1 MSHSSPPD
9 FSNQKGTSATKRVK
23 ILRNVMEANDAIA
36 MQTRNLL
43 REKNILAFNLIG
55 SPGAGKTTLLE
66 QTIANLNLPLSE
78 AKGPQLAIAV
88 VEGDIA
94 TTRDAER
101 IARLDVPV
109 VQLHTDGE
117 CHLRANL
124 VHQALSDY
132 NLEDIDILFIEN
144 VGNLVCPVEFDIG
157 EYAKV
162 GVLSVPEGDDKP
174 LKYPLLFRKSGC
186 IVLNKIDLL
195 PYVDFDKARF
205 YADIERIDSNLKVI
219 EVSCRTGEGIG
230 DWVDWI
236 KQTRQ
241 SEYTP

>member
-1 MSHSSPPD
+1 M
-9 FSNQKGTSATKRVK
+9 KIK
-23 ILRNVMEANDAIA
+23 ILRKVMEANDEIA
-36 MQTRNLL
+36 MQIRNLL
-43 REKNILAFNLIG
+43 REKSVLAFNLIG
-55 SPGAGKTTLLE
+55 SPGSGKTSLLE
-66 QTIANLNLPLSE
+66 RTIEKL
-78 AKGPQLAIAV
+78 KPQLSIAV

-117 CHLRANL
+117 CHLHANL
-124 VHQALSDY
+124 VRQSLSDL

-157 EYAKV
+157 EFAKV
-162 GVLSVPEGDDKP
+162 GVLSVAEGDDKP

-195 PYVDFDKARF
+195 PYVNFERTQF
-205 YADIERIDSNLKVI
+205 YSDIEKIDSTLKVI
-219 EVSCRTGEGIG
+219 EVSCRTGEGIE
-230 DWVDWI
+230 DWVIWI
-236 KQTRQ
+236 QEMQ
-241 SEYTP
+241 SKCVKREE

>member
-1 MSHSSPPD
+1 MEI
-9 FSNQKGTSATKRVK
+9 KV
-23 ILRNVMEANDAIA
+23 LRNVMEANDEIA

-43 REKNILAFNLIG
+43 HEKNVLAFNLIG
-55 SPGAGKTTLLE
+55 SPGSGKTSLLE
-66 QTIANLNLPLSE
+66 RTIERL
-78 AKGPQLAIAV
+78 KPQLSIAV

-117 CHLRANL
+117 CHLHANL
-124 VHQALSDY
+124 VHRSLSEL

-144 VGNLVCPVEFDIG
+144 VGNMVCPVEFDIG
-157 EYAKV
+157 EFAKI

-195 PYVDFDKARF
+195 PYVDFDRARF
-205 YADIERIDSNLKVI
+205 YSDIENIDSNLKVI
-219 EVSCRTGEGIG
+219 EVSCKTGEGIE
-230 DWVDWI
+230 DWVIWI
-236 KQTRQ
+236 QEVQ
-241 SEYTP
+241 SNFSHRISK

>member
-1 MSHSSPPD
+1 MEI
-9 FSNQKGTSATKRVK
+9 KV
-23 ILRNVMEANDAIA
+23 LRNVMEASDEIA
-36 MQTRNLL
+36 AQIRHLL
-43 REKNILAFNLIG
+43 HGKNVLAFNLIG
-55 SPGAGKTTLLE
+55 SPGSGKTSLLE
-66 QTIANLNLPLSE
+66 RTIEKL
-78 AKGPQLAIAV
+78 KPQLSMAV

-109 VQLHTDGE
+109 VQLHTGGE
-117 CHLRANL
+117 CHLDVNL
-124 VHQALSDY
+124 VFRSLSDL

-144 VGNLVCPVEFDIG
+144 VGNMVCPVEFDIG
-157 EYAKV
+157 EFAKV

-195 PYVDFDKARF
+195 PYVDFDRTRF
-205 YADIERIDSNLKVI
+205 YSDIEKIDSNLKVI
-219 EVSCRTGEGIG
+219 EVSCKTGEGIE

-236 KQTRQ
+236 TGIRN
-241 SEYTP
+241 SECGLPFTVVKDYGYR

>member
-1 MSHSSPPD
+1 M
-9 FSNQKGTSATKRVK
+9 NIK
-23 ILRNVMEANDAIA
+23 ILRNVMEANDEIA

-43 REKNILAFNLIG
+43 REKSVLAFNLIG
-55 SPGAGKTTLLE
+55 SPGSGKTFLLKR
-66 QTIANLNLPLSE
+66 TIEKL
-78 AKGPQLAIAV
+78 KPQLSIAV

-117 CHLRANL
+117 CHLNANL
-124 VHQALSDY
+124 VRQSLSDL
-132 NLEDIDILFIEN
+132 NLEDIDVLFIEN

-157 EYAKV
+157 EFAKV
-162 GVLSVPEGDDKP
+162 GVLSVAEGDDKP

-195 PYVDFDKARF
+195 PYVDFERTQF
-205 YADIERIDSNLKVI
+205 YSDIEKIDSNLKVI
-219 EVSCRTGEGIG
+219 EVSCRTGEGIE

-236 KQTRQ
+236 IGSRK
-241 SEYTP
+241 SEVGSRN

>member
-1 MSHSSPPD
+1 MEI
-9 FSNQKGTSATKRVK
+9 KV
-23 ILRNVMEANDAIA
+23 LRNVMEANDEIA

-43 REKNILAFNLIG
+43 HEKNVLTFNLIG
-55 SPGAGKTTLLE
+55 SPGSGKTSLLE
-66 QTIANLNLPLSE
+66 RTIERLKPKISM
-78 AKGPQLAIAV
+78 AV
-88 VEGDIA
+88 LEGDIA

-117 CHLRANL
+117 CHLHANL
-124 VHQALSDY
+124 VHRALLDFS
-132 NLEDIDILFIEN
+132 LEDIDILFIEN

-157 EYAKV
+157 EFAKI

-174 LKYPLLFRKSGC
+174 LKYPLLFRKSSC

-195 PYVDFDKARF
+195 SYVDFDRTRF
-205 YADIERIDSNLKVI
+205 YSDIEKIDSNLKVI
-219 EVSCRTGEGIG
+219 EVSCKTGEGIE

-236 KQTRQ
+236 QEMQ
-241 SEYTP
+241 SKCVKREE

>member
-1 MSHSSPPD
+1 M
-9 FSNQKGTSATKRVK
+9 NIK
-23 ILRNVMEANDAIA
+23 ILRNVMEANDEIA

-43 REKNILAFNLIG
+43 REKSVLAFNLIG
-55 SPGAGKTTLLE
+55 SPGSGKTFLLE
-66 QTIANLNLPLSE
+66 RTIEKL
-78 AKGPQLAIAV
+78 KPQLSIAV

-117 CHLRANL
+117 CHLNANL
-124 VHQALSDY
+124 VRQSLSDL
-132 NLEDIDILFIEN
+132 NLEDIDVLFIEN

-157 EYAKV
+157 EFAKV
-162 GVLSVPEGDDKP
+162 GVLSVAEGDDKP

-195 PYVDFDKARF
+195 PYVDFERTQF
-205 YADIERIDSNLKVI
+205 YSDIEKIDSNLKVI
-219 EVSCRTGEGIG
+219 EVSCRTGEGIE

-236 KQTRQ
+236 IGSRK
-241 SEYTP
+241 SEVGSRN

>member
-1 MSHSSPPD
+1 MEI
-9 FSNQKGTSATKRVK
+9 K
-23 ILRNVMEANDAIA
+23 ILRNVMEASDEIG

-43 REKNILAFNLIG
+43 REKNVLAFNLIG
-55 SPGAGKTTLLE
+55 SPGSGKTSLLE
-66 QTIANLNLPLSE
+66 RTIEKL
-78 AKGPQLAIAV
+78 KPQLSFAVPCSTRPSALAV

-109 VQLHTDGE
+109 VQLHTGGA
-117 CHLRANL
+117 CHLNANL
-124 VHQALSDY
+124 VHRSLSDL
-132 NLEDIDILFIEN
+132 NLEDTDILFIEN
-144 VGNLVCPVEFDIG
+144 VGNLVCPVDFDIG
-157 EYAKV
+157 EFAKV

-195 PYVDFDKARF
+195 PYVDFERARF
-205 YADIERIDSNLKVI
+205 YSDIEKIDSNLKVI
-219 EVSCRTGEGIG
+219 EVSCQTGEGIG

-236 KQTRQ
+236 QQMQKQ
-241 SEYTP
+241 

>member
-1 MSHSSPPD
+1 MEI
-9 FSNQKGTSATKRVK
+9 K
-23 ILRNVMEANDAIA
+23 ILRNVMEASDEIG

-43 REKNILAFNLIG
+43 REKNVLAFNLIG
-55 SPGAGKTTLLE
+55 SPGSGKTSLLE
-66 QTIANLNLPLSE
+66 RTIEKL
-78 AKGPQLAIAV
+78 KPQLSIAV

-109 VQLHTDGE
+109 VQLQTGGA
-117 CHLRANL
+117 CHLNANL
-124 VHQALSDY
+124 VHRSLSDL
-132 NLEDIDILFIEN
+132 NLEYIDILFIEN
-144 VGNLVCPVEFDIG
+144 VGNLVCPVDFDIG
-157 EYAKV
+157 EFAKV

-195 PYVDFDKARF
+195 PYVNFERARF
-205 YADIERIDSNLKVI
+205 YSDIEQIDSNLKII
-219 EVSCRTGEGIG
+219 EVSCQTGEGIG

-236 KQTRQ
+236 IGIRN
-241 SEYTP
+241 SDFGIRN